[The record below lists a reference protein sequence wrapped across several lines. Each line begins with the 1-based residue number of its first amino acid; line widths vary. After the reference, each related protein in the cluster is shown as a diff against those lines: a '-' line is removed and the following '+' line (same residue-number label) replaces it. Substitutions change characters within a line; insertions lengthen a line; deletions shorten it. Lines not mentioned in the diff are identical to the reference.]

1 MYLGLKVVTLTPMP
15 QAEFIVSAAS
25 ESQYPATAVPEIAL
39 YGRSNCGKS
48 SLINFLTHR
57 KSLVKVSSR
66 PGVTH
71 TVNFFM
77 IDQTHT
83 YADLP
88 GYGYAQISEEQRK
101 TFKPMIEEYFSKRQ
115 QLRLVFLLQ
124 DIRREPGD
132 ADREILQFL
141 KDRGLEVRIVAT
153 KADKISNNDKVK
165 ALKVI
170 AQGLGI
176 RPEDI
181 ILTSV
186 LHKKGGDDL
195 SRVINQVA
203 ARGLGAARA

>member
-1 MYLGLKVVTLTPMP
+1 MA
-15 QAEFIVSAAS
+15 QAEFLVSAAS
-25 ESQYPATAVPEIAL
+25 AAQYPATTVPEIAL

-77 IDQTHT
+77 IDQSHT

-88 GYGYAQISEEQRK
+88 GYGYAQLSEDQRK
-101 TFKPMIEEYFSKRQ
+101 TFKPMVEEYFRTRQ

-132 ADREILQFL
+132 ADREIYQFL
-141 KDRGLEVRIVAT
+141 RDLNLEVRIVAT
-153 KADKISNNDKVK
+153 KADKVSNNEKIQTMK
-165 ALKVI
+165 II
-170 AQGLGI
+170 AQGLGVAAG
-176 RPEDI
+176 DI
-181 ILTSV
+181 IVSSV
-186 LHKKGGDDL
+186 LHKKGGDEL
-195 SRVINQVA
+195 ARVISQVA
-203 ARGLGAARA
+203 ARGLGIARP